1 MRSKEEGKAEQM
13 KWIFFS
19 GDITRSG
26 GTEKVATMIANAL
39 AAENKYDVVFLSLM
53 QQSDKPFFALNDRIQ
68 RYALNT
74 KWIRPG
80 PGYLKVIPKLRRF
93 LKQQE
98 IDVIVDIDIV
108 LDALALPAARRTGT
122 KVVSWE
128 HFNCAYEAES
138 WYRWSILKYSVKRS
152 DYIVTLTAKDKQ
164 AYGAQLGRTDR
175 FSAIH
180 SPMQEYAERGSG
192 SIENWIVTVGHLI
205 NR

>member
-138 WYRWSILKYSVKRS
+138 
-152 DYIVTLTAKDKQ
+152 
-164 AYGAQLGRTDR
+164 
-175 FSAIH
+175 
-180 SPMQEYAERGSG
+180 
-192 SIENWIVTVGHLI
+192 
-205 NR
+205 